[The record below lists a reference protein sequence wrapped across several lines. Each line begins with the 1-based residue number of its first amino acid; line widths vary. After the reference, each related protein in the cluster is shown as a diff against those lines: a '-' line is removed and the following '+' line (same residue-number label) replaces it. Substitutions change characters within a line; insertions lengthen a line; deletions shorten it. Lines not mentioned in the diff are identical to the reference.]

1 MELRIPPQ
9 IVALIFGTAMY
20 ILGRFL
26 PFGHF
31 DFFGRRYLI
40 YFLMAIAIILA
51 VAAKWQFRKF
61 GTTSSPTT
69 PSKATTLV
77 TGGIYGYSRNPMY
90 LALLLI
96 LLAWGL
102 WLGNAF
108 NTLLAAGFVAY
119 MNKFQIVPEER
130 PISNTVIG
138 REGGSDLG
146 ILPLGRTSGFPFY
159 LGEVGTALFGSS
171 GRRLEILHIYCWI

>member
-1 MELRIPPQ
+1 MKLRIPPQ
-9 IVALIFGTAMY
+9 MVAFIFGTAMY
-20 ILGRFL
+20 ILARLL

-40 YFLMAIAIILA
+40 YILAAMAIVLA
-51 VAAKWQFRKF
+51 ALAKWQFRKF
-61 GTTSSPTT
+61 NTTSDPTT

-77 TGGIYGYSRNPMY
+77 TDGIYDYSRNPMY

-108 NTLLAAGFVAY
+108 NTLLAAGFVGY
-119 MNKFQIVPEER
+119 MNKFQIIPEENALA
-130 PISNTVIG
+130 SN
-138 REGGSDLG
+138 
-146 ILPLGRTSGFPFY
+146 
-159 LGEVGTALFGSS
+159 FGKSYQQYCNLV
-171 GRRLEILHIYCWI
+171 RRWF